1 MALNFPS
8 NPTSG
13 DQYTS
18 SNTTWEFDGTA
29 WNVVASQQANAFGIV
44 SVDGTSITADSAV
57 DTLNIIGGTD
67 ISLNTDLGT
76 NTFTINSTAA
86 GGGGGGGGSDYSDAD
101 VDLHLNTSTATSGQ
115 ILSWTG
121 SDYDWVADQTGSGG
135 STTFSGTT
143 DATQAS
149 LTIDKIYEPAI
160 AMYRVDNIGT
170 SSYTFASH
178 YPGANPTI
186 YVIAGTTIA
195 FDLDAVPGH
204 PFEIQDPLGD
214 PYNTGLIHVTAD
226 GTITTGSAAQGKD
239 NGTLYWRISESISG
253 GYRYQCQNHA
263 GMVGAIT
270 VKRLS
275 LL

>member
-29 WNVVASQQANAFGIV
+29 WNVVASQQANSFGTV
-44 SVDGTSITADSAV
+44 SVDGTDITADSAV

-67 ISLNTDLGT
+67 ISLTTDAGT

-86 GGGGGGGGSDYSDAD
+86 GGGGGGGDYSNAD
-101 VDLHLNTSTATSGQ
+101 VDLHLNTATATSGQ

-135 STTFSGTT
+135 GSSTFSGTT

-186 YVIAGTTIA
+186 YVLAGTTIA
-195 FDLDAVPGH
+195 FDLDGIPGH
-204 PFEIQDPLGD
+204 PFEIQDALGD

-226 GTITTGSAAQGKD
+226 GTITTGSAAQGKS